1 MNEISTSSAP
11 TRLPMIT
18 NALLLDSDRATHP
31 NSRSRSQPSAP
42 EPGVI
47 VGIAGGSASGKSSLA
62 TQVAEALGPRLCN
75 VIALDRYYR
84 DHPQL
89 TPAQSRQLD
98 YDHPNAIETSLL
110 LRNIRNLLMGYDVEI
125 PNYDY
130 STHRRAP
137 QVTPLKHTPIIII
150 EGLFVLA
157 DARLR
162 RTLDLKIFVHTP
174 DDLRLLR
181 RIKRDTTER
190 GQSLAEVL
198 ERYETRVR
206 PGHERHVAPSRR
218 HADLVWD
225 QDKDDTFPDRL
236 IAQLRETT

>member
-1 MNEISTSSAP
+1 MTSLEIPLAP
-11 TRLPMIT
+11 ACAP
-18 NALLLDSDRATHP
+18 SP
-31 NSRSRSQPSAP
+31 NSRSQPQPSAP
-42 EPGVI
+42 PRGLV

-62 TQVAEALGPRLCN
+62 SHLAETLGPAHCAVL
-75 VIALDRYYR
+75 AQDRYYR
-84 DHPQL
+84 DHPRL
-89 TPAQSRQLD
+89 SPTESCQLD
-98 YDHPNAIETSLL
+98 YDHPNAIESALL
-110 LRNIRNLLMGYDVEI
+110 LNHLQLLRQGREVEV

-130 STHRRAP
+130 ATHRRAP
-137 QVTPLKHTPIIII
+137 HVTRLKPTPILII

-162 RTLDLKIFVHTP
+162 RALDLKIFVHTAS
-174 DDLRLLR
+174 DLRLLR

-218 HADLVWD
+218 HADLIWD
-225 QDKDDTFPDRL
+225 QDNDESFPDRL
-236 IAQLRETT
+236 LARLRQTP